1 MMYSLADN
9 LRATAYSPTQVQL
22 TVAKGAHH
30 GGVEFGKRFAA
41 GLLFI
46 YGPEL
51 TRPSNGK

>member
-30 GGVEFGKRFAA
+30 GGAEFGKRFAA

-46 YGPEL
+46 YGPEAH
-51 TRPSNGK
+51 